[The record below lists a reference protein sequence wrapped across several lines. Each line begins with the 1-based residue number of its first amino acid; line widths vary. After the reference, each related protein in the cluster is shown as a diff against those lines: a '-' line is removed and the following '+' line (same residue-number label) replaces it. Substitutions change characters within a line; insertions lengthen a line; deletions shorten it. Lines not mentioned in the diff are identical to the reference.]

1 MFLDREGFEVF
12 PEPADRNIY
21 RERHRLSSDQDVP
34 DTYGKAPAIKMELVD
49 DGLFNHVGNLLDC
62 MRSRTH
68 PHSDIEYGHRSS
80 STCILGNVALRTKE
94 RLHWDV
100 ANQTLLNGSAA
111 ANKLLTREYRAPWKL
126 TVQNEG

>member
-1 MFLDREGFEVF
+1 
-12 PEPADRNIY
+12 
-21 RERHRLSSDQDVP
+21 
-34 DTYGKAPAIKMELVD
+34 MELVD
-49 DGLFNHVGNLLDC
+49 DGLLNHVGNLLDC

-80 STCILGNVALRTKE
+80 SACILGNVALRTKE

-111 ANKLLTREYRAPWKL
+111 AHKLLTREYRAPWKL
-126 TVQNEG
+126 TV